1 MMCVINTLSIYI
13 SYYLYLWFQQWKT
26 INLKINFVGLDLCS
40 GFWPSDSTYN
50 TFFFF
55 FFFYYWCLS
64 VFVISTAV
72 MDSTLTSYVVSQ
84 WVCEMAAR
92 FSKCEDSDPLF
103 TTAHSV
109 GLFMYLSLCMLCVLT
124 CISIIVA
131 WLWWKTNKKRTTWI
145 YAGVAEETMQEHTTF
160 WKYPTKKI
168 PPHFFFPTNCPAL
181 ASQLGDVLVA
191 VVPIQASY

>member
-55 FFFYYWCLS
+55 FFYYWCLS

-103 TTAHSV
+103 TRAHSV

-131 WLWWKTNKKRTTWI
+131 WLWWKTKKKKNNLNLCWCSWRNHARAHYI
-145 YAGVAEETMQEHTTF
+145 LKISNQ
-160 WKYPTKKI
+160 KNPTPLLLSHKL
-168 PPHFFFPTNCPAL
+168 PR
-181 ASQLGDVLVA
+181 SR
-191 VVPIQASY
+191 

>member
-1 MMCVINTLSIYI
+1 MWRHKSEMT
-13 SYYLYLWFQQWKT
+13 
-26 INLKINFVGLDLCS
+26 D
-40 GFWPSDSTYN
+40 SDSNPYECVVNYSGSDWFHGDKQRLQSPFSLLAVANASTSLDW
-50 TFFFF
+50 TSALASDRLTQHITLFFF

-131 WLWWKTNKKRTTWI
+131 
-145 YAGVAEETMQEHTTF
+145 
-160 WKYPTKKI
+160 
-168 PPHFFFPTNCPAL
+168 
-181 ASQLGDVLVA
+181 
-191 VVPIQASY
+191 

>member
-1 MMCVINTLSIYI
+1 MT
-13 SYYLYLWFQQWKT
+13 
-26 INLKINFVGLDLCS
+26 D
-40 GFWPSDSTYN
+40 SDSNPYECVVNYSGSDWFHGDKQRLQSPFSLLAVANASTSLDW
-50 TFFFF
+50 TSALASDRLTQHITLFFF

-131 WLWWKTNKKRTTWI
+131 WLWWKTKKKKNNLNLCWCSWRNHARAHYI
-145 YAGVAEETMQEHTTF
+145 LKISNQ
-160 WKYPTKKI
+160 KNPTPLLLSHKL
-168 PPHFFFPTNCPAL
+168 PR
-181 ASQLGDVLVA
+181 SR
-191 VVPIQASY
+191 